1 MKSYSVIS
9 AVFLLLVKEYQ
20 MLLKRY
26 DTTELPKVSA
36 AYSTELLLTHLTETW
51 RTALDSGKAVAVAFI
66 DFKKALKM

>member
-9 AVFLLLVKEYQ
+9 EDFLLLVKEYQ

-36 AYSTELLLTHLTETW
+36 AGNKTKNSPSEQ
-51 RTALDSGKAVAVAFI
+51 
-66 DFKKALKM
+66 

>member
-1 MKSYSVIS
+1 MHVIFSRTIMISFNYVVYQQIIMKLYSGIS

-36 AYSTELLLTHLTETW
+36 AGNKTKNSPSE
-51 RTALDSGKAVAVAFI
+51 K
-66 DFKKALKM
+66 